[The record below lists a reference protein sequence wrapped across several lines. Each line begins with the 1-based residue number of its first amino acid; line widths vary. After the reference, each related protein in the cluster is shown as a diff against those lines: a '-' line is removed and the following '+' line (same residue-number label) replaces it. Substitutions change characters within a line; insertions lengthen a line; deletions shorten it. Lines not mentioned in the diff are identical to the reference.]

1 MKCLARDVKVRST
14 MNHFGSSE
22 LHFYNSLIIVK
33 RKDEKK
39 KNIRDHNK
47 DVNYMGHVKVFQEG
61 MQRQLTRPMKY
72 LLVISIWIQ

>member
-1 MKCLARDVKVRST
+1 M
-14 MNHFGSSE
+14 
-22 LHFYNSLIIVK
+22 
-33 RKDEKK
+33 KK